1 MIPQIQEVN
10 FPSYATLHQ
19 ATVSLSEMGDRTI
32 STQVRIDG
40 DIVPDFEGW
49 ELVFKGERFIL
60 PIREPQATKDNTTRN
75 SLVDLTFYSWATYQ
89 MKRYFFMSLSEVETG
104 VAIPDQYNASVAL
117 PVQSFVALFNK
128 VLLYYFGAKI
138 RMDLYEYGAYSTN
151 AVAVQIE
158 YSYIWDVLL
167 KFHELYGLRWA
178 IEHEPVTDT
187 YVIKVGYP
195 ADTIDDHDFEYGYQG
210 GLLKFERQVQDDNI
224 FNIILGRGGE
234 KNLPYRYFKKTDTGN
249 PEWAADPD
257 AIPELANLYFDRLRD
272 INFRWYVR
280 GWVKNEHRS
289 TSGDA
294 GYTLPDYDDNDVP
307 SDYLWAYR
315 KGRYEDTKFNPV
327 EYVKDDDSITK
338 YGERWGAL
346 DDNDEIYPT
355 IQGVER
361 TGLGRVDEVVAVSEI
376 ITDNVEAAA
385 EMAATGTNVDGTKT
399 ITHDFEARGQLL
411 ATLHCGEI
419 TIPQDQT
426 GNLEWTWMLP
436 QFQDGSIATLV
447 VLDTSATNVYV
458 RDSLGVTHSASGIPA
473 GNYSVLVDIQVTNSD
488 DIAANNVTCGLN
500 SLVLTTS
507 DVDSNAWKPTFDIWI
522 KNIWETSKLQGETDE
537 EYALRVWR
545 PILGDR
551 LGNEAKIV
559 FSDGFMSISQDY
571 EFTIA
576 SYPAYDTSKSITS
589 GGQTYQSAWRITL
602 YKSDAELDVTG
613 YFIPNSQN
621 GGQPHAGDHFFFVG
635 IDMPHIYVEWAEERL
650 NTYKDNYLT
659 TVCDINPTWVITL
672 DKVRVHTIEA
682 EDYGR
687 ALADRFATGAIVNTR
702 DIRFTRGATLSL
714 YVQTLTYTWSEGDLV
729 PNIEVVLSDKIISST
744 GVVAQIQGQIDEIRA
759 TYTKTSDIEAVVQR
773 VSTPLYLKKTGE
785 ADTSLSPTQF
795 TSSLSSRDF
804 RQGGFGGR
812 GWGLYRDNSSIY
824 RNPNPTP
831 APVQRS
837 SRALAKGAQTKALT
851 LEAEAEAETATRA
864 AAAEPTP
871 SDAVLEIDKLV
882 VRKEMHVN
890 TLVVNQISYVGGK
903 QITSAAA
910 IECTQVVETPD
921 SFICYFDQKQG
932 TVKNLF
938 QVNDI
943 AMGQVFSAGN
953 AELRYYKMLVTS
965 TDDNSI
971 TLSKTYKV
979 GSGVPKK
986 GDAIVQYGNTTNP
999 DRQYVIIRD
1008 VIGGGYDRMLSGL
1021 DSLAAD
1027 GTEYYFA
1034 GRMNNSTPRWFVGD
1048 PDGDYAEFKNNKLK
1062 IKADIELEAGSD
1074 LAQTLINLGIAVGN
1088 AAKIF
1093 TTQPTPPYSTGDI
1106 WVGATYQSQY
1116 DNDILKVKANVNKA
1130 AGDSFS
1136 INDWELASGY
1146 TSNAALNTFI
1156 TDTYGPFA
1164 QDISSQV
1171 DGKAETYYQSSD
1183 PSSSWNTTA
1192 LKDDHIGDLWYNT
1205 NSDSNGYYHTYIY
1218 RKSGSTYGW
1227 QEINGVPTA
1236 VFNTIQGKSSIYVLR
1251 PSSYRE
1257 NDLWIIEPGLSS
1269 SYMPPDCK
1277 EGDIVVATSSSVNYN
1292 RTHWVKK
1299 DHYVDQSAID
1309 DFDYLTVALGE
1320 DIGTTQVSGGLVLAT
1335 LIGVKNSND
1344 KVVAGL
1350 NSSNL
1355 GSDSTNGRIM
1365 IFAGSSEAAAIGAAL
1380 CRIYENGALYAEK
1393 AYIRGEIYAEKGT
1406 FRGDLV
1412 IGEASGRH
1420 MELMSGAYGTIE
1432 MFDSAGNLTTHIGN
1446 DYCNNIATF
1455 IASTSGNSPT
1465 IPSSAIS
1472 LSFSGSGDDVIL
1484 HKDKY
1489 YTQRSFSVTGDPSA
1503 NTLAG
1508 NLTVN
1513 ISGSTSSNLYLTMTL
1528 TAHRQSNGSDAG
1540 VILATWSTS
1549 SWGSQT
1555 INVRAIVPA
1564 GTYYLFLSTDGTVYG
1579 TSGSKSCNIS
1589 ISGGTFSVSPI
1600 NQRLQIFA
1608 NGLGYRFSDTQ
1619 YAALLRETTSYAG
1632 SGDLA
1637 FQMRTG
1643 SSSNII
1649 GMDIR
1654 STGLKLYGPVR
1665 TLLGGTST
1673 FNSSSTYNLTSGM
1686 SFANYSFIEIV
1697 ARFNSS
1703 GQEVV
1708 TMLMTRA
1715 SWDEATTTSR
1725 QIVLSTDSRYVIT
1738 YKSSNT
1744 QYRVPNQSGCYY
1756 LGFYGIL

>member
-1 MIPQIQEVN
+1 MIPGITEIN
-10 FPSYATLHQ
+10 FPAYATLHQ
-19 ATVSLSEMGDRTI
+19 ATVTLNEMGDRAI

-40 DIVPDFEGW
+40 DVVPSFEGW
-49 ELVFKGERFIL
+49 ELGFRGERFVL
-60 PIREPQATKDNTTRN
+60 PIKEPQAAKDNTTRN
-75 SLVDLTFYSWATYQ
+75 SLVDLTFYSWPVYEL
-89 MKRYFFMSLSEVETG
+89 KRYYFMSLSEIETG
-104 VAIPDQYNASVAL
+104 VAIADQYKASVVM
-117 PVQSFVALFNK
+117 PVSDFVVLFNK
-128 VLLYYFGAKI
+128 VLYHYFGNKI
-138 RMDLYEYGAYSTN
+138 QMSLYNVPHSSN
-151 AVAVQIE
+151 PVAVEIN
-158 YSYIWDVLL
+158 YSYIWDVLQ
-167 KFHELYGLRWA
+167 KFYELFGLRWT
-178 IEHEPVTDT
+178 IEYNASSDS
-187 YVIKVGYP
+187 YVINVDYP
-195 ADTIDDHDFEYGYQG
+195 ADSIDEHEFEYGYKG
-210 GLLKFERQVQDDNI
+210 GLLRFERQVQDDNI
-224 FNIILGRGGE
+224 TNILLGRGGT
-234 KNLPYRYFKKTDTGN
+234 KNIPYRYFKRLDAEN
-249 PEWAADPD
+249 PDWAPDPD
-257 AIPELANLYFDRLRD
+257 AIPELANVYFDRLHD
-272 INFRWYVR
+272 SNFRSYVQGWRTNPNRDTSWEAVQSYDASR
-280 GWVKNEHRS
+280 GQ
-289 TSGDA
+289 TD
-294 GYTLPDYDDNDVP
+294 
-307 SDYLWAYR
+307 WAYA
-315 KGRYEDTKFNPV
+315 KGHTDSKFNPV
-327 EYVKDDDSITK
+327 EYVKDDDSILK
-338 YGERWGAL
+338 YGEHWGAL
-346 DDNDEIYPT
+346 DDNDEIYPS
-355 IQGVER
+355 IQGVSLQ
-361 TGLGRVDEVVAVSEI
+361 GIGRADEVVSVSEI
-376 ITDNVEAAA
+376 ITDDIQAYTENAAI
-385 EMAATGTNVDGTKT
+385 GTNVEGTKT
-399 ITHDFEARGQLL
+399 VTHSFTPRETFR
-411 ATLHCGEI
+411 ATLLSEPVVVPEGS
-419 TIPQDQT
+419 T
-426 GNLEWTWMLP
+426 GNLGWAWMLP
-436 QFQDGSIATLV
+436 QDSGGNELPIVLIR
-447 VLDTSATNVYV
+447 LDTTESNIVAVDVN
-458 RDSLGVTHSASGIPA
+458 SGTEYPNQAIPA
-473 GNYSVLVDIQVTNSD
+473 GTYQIRIDIEVVNDTSDNYSDVTF
-488 DIAANNVTCGLN
+488 GLN
-500 SLVLTTS
+500 YLTLTTS
-507 DVDSNAWKPTFDIWI
+507 NLVEEAWKPTFDIWV
-522 KNIWETSKLQGETDE
+522 KNIWQTTKAQGETDE

-576 SYPAYDTSKSITS
+576 TYPTYDTSKTIS
-589 GGQTYQSAWRITL
+589 GVPSEWKITL
-602 YKSDAELDVTG
+602 YKSNAEYDVTG
-613 YFIPNSQN
+613 LFIPNSTI
-621 GGQPHAGDHFFFVG
+621 GGKPEAGDHFFFVG
-635 IDMPHIYVEWAEERL
+635 IDMPNIYVQWAEQEL
-650 NTYKDNYLT
+650 NQYKQASLQGISE
-659 TVCDINPTWVITL
+659 VNPVWVVQL
-672 DKVRVHTIEA
+672 DKVRAHTLEA
-682 EDYGR
+682 EDYGTM
-687 ALADRFATGAIVNTR
+687 LVDRLATGVTVRTKDA
-702 DIRFTRGATLSL
+702 RFTAGEVLTL
-714 YVQTLTYTWSEGDLV
+714 YIQTLTFTWNEGYIV
-729 PNIEVVLSDKIISST
+729 PDIEVVLSDKL
-744 GVVAQIQGQIDEIRA
+744 VAIEGAVSRLQGEVNVIRT
-759 TYTKTSDIEAVVQR
+759 TYAKVSDIESVVR
-773 VSTPLYLKKTGE
+773 KVASPLFLKKTGE
-785 ADTSLSPTQF
+785 KDMSSSPTSF
-795 TSSLSSRDF
+795 SSNVNSSNF
-804 RQGGFGGR
+804 RQGEIAGK
-812 GWGLYRDNSSIY
+812 GWGFYLDNAKAIQ
-824 RNPNPTP
+824 P
-831 APVQRS
+831 AETEPQAQVTPVQRG
-837 SRALAKGAQTKALT
+837 RARLLAATTPEPVRAT
-851 LEAEAEAETATRA
+851 ET
-864 AAAEPTP
+864 PKP
-871 SDAVLEIDKLV
+871 NPDAVLEIDKLI

-890 TLVVNQISYVGGK
+890 TLVVNQIAYVGGK

-910 IECTQVVETPD
+910 MECTQVRETND
-921 SFICYFDQKQG
+921 SYICYFDQKQG
-932 TVKNLF
+932 SVKNLF
-938 QVNDI
+938 AVNDI
-943 AMGQVFSAGN
+943 AMGQVFSAEN
-953 AELRYYKMLVTS
+953 AEVRYYRRIVTAV
-965 TDDNSI
+965 DENSI
-971 TLSKTYKV
+971 TLSKTGAS
-979 GSGVPKK
+979 GSGTPKK
-986 GDAIVQYGNTTNP
+986 GDVIVQFGNTTNP

-1008 VIGGGYDRMLSGL
+1008 VIGGGYDQMLAGL
-1021 DSLAAD
+1021 NAVDAA
-1027 GTEYYFA
+1027 GEEYYFA
-1034 GRMNNSTPRWFVGD
+1034 GKDSTGPRWFVGD
-1048 PDGDYAEFKNNKLK
+1048 HDGDYAEFKNNKLK

-1093 TTQPTPPYSTGDI
+1093 SSQPTPPYKTGDI
-1106 WVGATYQSQY
+1106 WVGATYQNMY
-1116 DNDILKVKANVNKA
+1116 DNDILKVKANIDKQSGA
-1130 AGDSFS
+1130 SFS

-1472 LSFSGSGDDVIL
+1472 FSFSGSGDDVIL

-1513 ISGSTSSNLYLTMTL
+1513 ITGSTNYNIYFTMTL
-1528 TAHRQSNGSDAG
+1528 TAHRQSDGSDAG

-1555 INVRAIVPA
+1555 INVRSVVPA
-1564 GTYYLFLSTDGTVYG
+1564 GTYYLFLSTDGTVFG
-1579 TSGSKSCNIS
+1579 ASGSKSCNIS

-1608 NGLGYRFSDTQ
+1608 NGLGYRYSDTQ

>member
-32 STQVRIDG
+32 STQIRIDG

-128 VLLYYFGAKI
+128 VLHYYFGAKI
-138 RMDLYEYGAYSTN
+138 RMDLYEYGVYSAN

-167 KFHELYGLRWA
+167 KFHELYGLRWT

-224 FNIILGRGGE
+224 YNIILGRGGE
-234 KNLPYRYFKKTDTGN
+234 KNLPYRYFKKTDAGN

-257 AIPELANLYFDRLRD
+257 AIPELANIYFDRLRD

-280 GWVKNEHRS
+280 GWVKNENRS

-327 EYVKDDDSITK
+327 EYVKDDDSIAK

-385 EMAATGTNVDGTKT
+385 ALAATGTNVEGTKT

-411 ATLHCGEI
+411 ATLHCGQI

-426 GNLEWTWMLP
+426 GNLTWSWMLP

-447 VLDTSATNVYV
+447 RLDTSATNVYV
-458 RDSLGVTHSASGIPA
+458 KDSLGVTYPASGIPA
-473 GNYSVLVDIQVTNSD
+473 GDYSVHVDIQVTND
-488 DIAANNVTCGLN
+488 DDSVANNVTCGLN
-500 SLVLTTS
+500 SLILTTS

-522 KNIWETSKLQGETDE
+522 KNIWETSKGVSETDE
-537 EYALRVWR
+537 EYALRVWH

-576 SYPAYDTSKSITS
+576 SYPAYDTSKTITS

-744 GVVAQIQGQIDEIRA
+744 GIVTQIQGQIDEIRA

-773 VSTPLYLKKTGE
+773 VSSPLYLKKTGE

-824 RNPNPTP
+824 RNTNP
-831 APVQRS
+831 APVQQA

-851 LEAEAEAETATRA
+851 LETPTRDTTT
-864 AAAEPTP
+864 EPVS

-910 IECTQVVETPD
+910 IECTQVVETAD
-921 SFICYFDQKQG
+921 SYICYFDQKQG
-932 TVKNLF
+932 SVKNLF

-943 AMGQVFSAGN
+943 AMGQIFSAGN
-953 AELRYYKMLVTS
+953 TELRYYKMLITD

-971 TLSKTYKV
+971 TLSKTNKV
-979 GSGVPKK
+979 GSGVPRK

-1021 DSLAAD
+1021 SSLAAD

-1034 GRMNNSTPRWFVGD
+1034 GRINNSTPRWFVGD
-1048 PDGDYAEFKNNKLK
+1048 IEGDYAEFKNNKLK

-1074 LAQTLINLGIAVGN
+1074 LAQTLINLGVAVGN

-1093 TTQPTPPYSTGDI
+1093 TTQPTPPYSTGDL
-1106 WVGATYQSQY
+1106 WVGATYGNQY
-1116 DNDILKVKANVNKA
+1116 NNDILKVKANINK
-1130 AGDSFS
+1130 GQGESFS

-1164 QDISSQV
+1164 QNISTQV

-1227 QEINGVPTA
+1227 QEINGVPTS
-1236 VFNTIQGKSSIYVLR
+1236 VFNTIQGKGSIYTSR

-1257 NDLWIIEPGLSS
+1257 NDLWIIESGLSS
-1269 SYMPPDCK
+1269 TYMPSGCQS
-1277 EGDIVVATSSSVNYN
+1277 GDIVVADSSSVNYN
-1292 RTHWVKK
+1292 KSHWIKR
-1299 DHYVDQSAID
+1299 DRYTDDSAID
-1309 DFDYLTVALGE
+1309 DFDYLKIAFANDTS
-1320 DIGTTQVSGGLVLAT
+1320 TTLQSGGVT
-1335 LIGVKNSND
+1335 LGTFIGVKDGST
-1344 KVVAGL
+1344 VVAGMNASASL
-1350 NSSNL
+1350 AKD
-1355 GSDSTNGRIM
+1355 GTYGRLM
-1365 IFAGSSEAAAIGAAL
+1365 IFAGANGVNELSSAK
-1380 CRIYENGALYAEK
+1380 CRIYENGHLYAED
-1393 AYIRGEIYAEKGT
+1393 AEIHGNIIVGT
-1406 FRGDLV
+1406 T
-1412 IGEASGRH
+1412 SGRRV
-1420 MELMSGAYGTIE
+1420 EIKSGDYGA
-1432 MFDSAGNLTTHIGN
+1432 MNFFDAGNNVTTHIGN
-1446 DYCNNIATF
+1446 DYCSSISAFTTNA
-1455 IASTSGNSPT
+1455 SGNSPY
-1465 IPSSAIS
+1465 IPSSNGQASGTTGIQQS
-1472 LSFSGSGDDVIL
+1472 YSGNASEINFAKRVYTSRYFTVSGDQSANVLEGTLTISFSGSGTSMSNYISISLDA
-1484 HKDKY
+1484 
-1489 YTQRSFSVTGDPSA
+1489 YTNSAGTDRFFTLMTTSVYNSWS
-1503 NTLAG
+1503 NK
-1508 NLTVN
+1508 TVN
-1513 ISGSTSSNLYLTMTL
+1513 VKVVL
-1528 TAHRQSNGSDAG
+1528 
-1540 VILATWSTS
+1540 
-1549 SWGSQT
+1549 
-1555 INVRAIVPA
+1555 PA
-1564 GTYYLFLSTDGTVYG
+1564 GTYYLYLSTTGSAVGEGTASRDV
-1579 TSGSKSCNIS
+1579 TMT
-1589 ISGGTFSVSPI
+1589 ISGGTFSVTPVS
-1600 NQRLQIFA
+1600 QRLQIFA
-1608 NGLGYRFSDTQ
+1608 NGLGYRYNEYQ
-1619 YAALLRETTSYAG
+1619 YAALLRETSSYTGA
-1632 SGDLA
+1632 GDLA
-1637 FQMRTG
+1637 FKMRTG
-1643 SSSNII
+1643 TSSNVV
-1649 GMDIR
+1649 GMDITT
-1654 STGLKLYGPVR
+1654 TGVKLYGPTR
-1665 TLLGGTST
+1665 TSLGSTTSMSTTTST
-1673 FNSSSTYNLTSGM
+1673 SITNPKGF
-1686 SFANYSFIEIV
+1686 SFLEIV
-1697 ARFNSS
+1697 ARFNGGNEIVS
-1703 GQEVV
+1703 
-1708 TMLMTRA
+1708 MLMPVATWLTATSA
-1715 SWDEATTTSR
+1715 SNA
-1725 QIVLSTDSRYVIT
+1725 ICISTDSRYVLV
-1738 YKSSNT
+1738 YKYSDTAFRIAN
-1744 QYRVPNQSGCYY
+1744 NSGCYSVA
-1756 LGFYGIL
+1756 FYGIL